1 VGGSKVVDLP
11 VGRAQG
17 ILLHDPAGVLERP
30 TPSASRGSVDL
41 DVGVPEQDGEAVRVP
56 LRLRSAGGGPLEE
69 LAADLV
75 VVAAEAGTRI
85 DVRGTYRW
93 GATSDGYGLGVLAH
107 RMARWLVDDLVDRA
121 GARLLELSLADG

>member
-1 VGGSKVVDLP
+1 VDLP
-11 VGRAQG
+11 VGRAQD
-17 ILLHDPAGVLERP
+17 IVLHDAASILQRP
-30 TPSASRGSVDL
+30 RPSAARGSVDL
-41 DVGVPEQDGEAVRVP
+41 DVGVPEQEGEVVRVP

-75 VVAAEAGTRI
+75 VVAAEPGTCL

-93 GATSDGYGLGVLAH
+93 GATSDGYGRGVLAH